1 VGRIATGV
9 IVVACAV
16 AAVGG
21 AYAAMSPQ
29 ALRAAIF
36 KAASAKHSVHY
47 VTVSSSSRGRSTMV
61 SDIAADRGIQRV
73 TFSNGGRTGHVT
85 MLVVGSTA
93 YIRGDAFTL
102 HGYMAFPPS
111 LASRYAGRWILI
123 PHTSPLYGPVAID
136 VTFGSFVRDAMPQGH
151 LTIVAGTVGGRKV
164 RGLHGTA
171 REGGTL
177 TLYVPTSGSLLPLEG
192 KETVRA
198 PIAAS
203 SRLTMSRWNEPVR
216 VSAPAHAVPLSH

>member
-1 VGRIATGV
+1 VRIATGI

-16 AAVGG
+16 AAIGD
-21 AYAAMSPQ
+21 ASAAMSPR
-29 ALRAAIF
+29 ALRAAIS
-36 KAASAKHSVHY
+36 KAASSKHSVHY

-73 TFSNGGRTGHVT
+73 RFTKGVGSGHVT
-85 MLVVGSTA
+85 MLVVKSTA

-102 HGYMAFPPS
+102 HGYMGFPLS
-111 LASRYAGRWILI
+111 LASRYAGKWILI
-123 PHTSPLYGPVAID
+123 PHTSLLYGPIAID
-136 VTFGSFVRDAMPQGH
+136 VTYGSFIRDALPQGH
-151 LTIVAGTVGGRKV
+151 LSIVSGMVGGRKV
-164 RGLHGTA
+164 RGLHGIA

-192 KETVRA
+192 KESVRA
-198 PIAAS
+198 PVAAS
-203 SRLTMSRWNEPVR
+203 SRVTMTRWNEPVR